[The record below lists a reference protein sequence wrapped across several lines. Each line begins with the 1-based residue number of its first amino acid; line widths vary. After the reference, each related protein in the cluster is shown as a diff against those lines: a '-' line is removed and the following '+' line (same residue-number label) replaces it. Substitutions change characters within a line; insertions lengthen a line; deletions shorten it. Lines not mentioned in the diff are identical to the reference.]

1 MTTSLSEIDVRA
13 VTLLWSVRV
22 VTKKGEEEENKNE
35 EKELD
40 CGRERTG
47 EEKINLQV
55 SFPL

>member
-22 VTKKGEEEENKNE
+22 VTKKGEEENKNE

>member
-22 VTKKGEEEENKNE
+22 VTKKKKKKKIKMRRKSLIAAERELGK
-35 EKELD
+35 EKV
-40 CGRERTG
+40 
-47 EEKINLQV
+47 NLQV

>member
-22 VTKKGEEEENKNE
+22 TKKKKKKKIKMRRKSLIAAERELGK
-35 EKELD
+35 EKV
-40 CGRERTG
+40 
-47 EEKINLQV
+47 NLQV